1 MRTSLRPL
9 LFALPVLALAGCYT
23 GPPQPMAAAPPPPP
37 PDVSGAFVAPGMSS
51 TPAYSGSSVAPAP
64 VAAPGSA
71 VRLSASDALALLAN
85 NTAIG
90 LTDAG
95 IPYDVYFA
103 NNGTARF
110 REQMLVD
117 GGTWRVLPD
126 GTVCSRLPRVGQ
138 GTESCYLLSRYG
150 DVILYHRADGLA
162 MGSIRVV
169 SGNPQ
174 NL

>member
-1 MRTSLRPL
+1 MRTTLRPL
-9 LFALPVLALAGCYT
+9 LFALPALALAGCYSDS
-23 GPPQPMAAAPPPPP
+23 PPPMTEAPPPPT
-37 PDVSGAFVAPGMSS
+37 VSGAFVAPGMS
-51 TPAYSGSSVAPAP
+51 TAPVYSGSSVAPAP

-71 VRLSASDALALLAN
+71 VRLSASDAMALLAN
-85 NTAIG
+85 NTAVG

-110 REQMLVD
+110 REQALVD

-126 GTVCSRLPRVGQ
+126 GSVCSRLPRIAQ

-169 SGNPQ
+169 SGNPR